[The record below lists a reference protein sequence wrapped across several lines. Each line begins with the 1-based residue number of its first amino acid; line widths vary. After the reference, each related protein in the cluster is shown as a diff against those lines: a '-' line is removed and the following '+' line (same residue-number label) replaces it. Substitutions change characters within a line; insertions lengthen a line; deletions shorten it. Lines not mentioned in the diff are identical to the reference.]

1 MGRWGRTRVIY
12 HTDLPSLSSLSSTTQ
27 EVARELRQYDYNS
40 FKDAD
45 LKRRIKKL
53 TDLGYAAL
61 SEEKFSQLVD
71 AISRM
76 QENYATAKVCEYRNE
91 TNCNFGLEPELT
103 LKLAKS
109 RDPEELKHYW
119 VQWHNVAGK
128 PVRKDFDEYVTLNR
142 EAAQLNSK

>member
-1 MGRWGRTRVIY
+1 M
-12 HTDLPSLSSLSSTTQ
+12 
-27 EVARELRQYDYNS
+27 ARELRLYDYNN

-61 SEEKFSQLVD
+61 DETKFSELVD

-76 QENYATAKVCEYRNE
+76 QENYATAKVCQYKNE
-91 TNCNFGLEPELT
+91 SNCNYGLEPELT
-103 LKLAKS
+103 ETLAKS

-119 VQWHNVAGK
+119 VQWHEVSGK
-128 PVRKDFDEYVTLNR
+128 PVRKDFDEYVALNR